1 MSNFVRSHVTHMS
14 SFTGLLLWQLFYC
27 APFFNG
33 IVSVDEKM
41 AQIELSYDIT
51 AALSK
56 APLC

>member
-1 MSNFVRSHVTHMS
+1 MTHMS

-56 APLC
+56 APLR